1 MKISVWEEMYMI
13 LEKDTKSPFVGINAD
28 FAVVHVG
35 LYFRLVKESLHQG
48 IATPFQRESGGD
60 GYMPRS
66 S

>member
-1 MKISVWEEMYMI
+1 MI